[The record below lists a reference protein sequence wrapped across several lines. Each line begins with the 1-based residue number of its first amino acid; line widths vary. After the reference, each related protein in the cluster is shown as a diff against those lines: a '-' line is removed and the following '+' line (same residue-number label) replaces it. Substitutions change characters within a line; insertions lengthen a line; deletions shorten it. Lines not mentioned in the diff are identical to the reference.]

1 MHDSDVEA
9 IYRPLKSATATRC
22 ARFDVDKF
30 ARTGKLH
37 CLLEEVDL
45 KRKPLEYA
53 AISYTS
59 IGSCGRRLINVEG
72 HGFYVTANCR
82 AALSASI
89 TFNLAG
95 GDEETSTLFG
105 GPMLHLG

>member
-1 MHDSDVEA
+1 MEILIREALIPGMIPFQSDQGPVHDSDVEA

-53 AISYTS
+53 AISYTW
-59 IGSCGRRLINVEG
+59 IGSCGRRL
-72 HGFYVTANCR
+72 
-82 AALSASI
+82 S
-89 TFNLAG
+89 
-95 GDEETSTLFG
+95 TSKDMDST
-105 GPMLHLG
+105 